1 MTPLNTSSFN
11 FVRAYVAILLGI
23 VLVGLLLEMLLAA
36 SARDEDEAELSARYA
51 PLFSLLGRELE
62 GIAEADM
69 PAHIDF
75 TMGALGV
82 PVSVIPLSSF
92 ADTQEFAT
100 GQDLPGISVF
110 YDSND
115 APLLYQPI
123 AATDLVLAL
132 GPLPVA
138 GQSGSL
144 EVLVISAYYA
154 LIALVVLLWIR
165 PFYRDLSRL
174 RRAAAEF
181 GKQDFSTRVQL
192 DSKSSILPVAQ
203 SFNSMAERIEYLVSA
218 HRELTNAVSHELRTP
233 LARFKFS
240 LEILA
245 RSDDAGKRQQYLE
258 NMKTDVVELEGLI
271 DEMLSYARLSEQ
283 NLLMN
288 LVEVD
293 LRAWLQQ
300 ELTLYAAAPVRIVC
314 SFAIQPSTADYR
326 SSLNPELMAR
336 AIHNIIRNGLRYA
349 RAVINVHAQL
359 NEEAVTIRICDDGPG
374 IPAAM
379 HEKIFEPFSR
389 LETSR
394 DKVSG
399 GYGLGL
405 AIAARILHRHQGTI
419 RVQNCEPNGACFFLS
434 WPRNRTASTAV
445 SKTKT

>member
-1 MTPLNTSSFN
+1 MKHTPTSSFN

-23 VLVGLLLEMLLAA
+23 VLVALLLDMLLAA
-36 SARDEDEAELSARYA
+36 SARDDEESVLAARYA
-51 PLFSLLGRELE
+51 PLFTLLNRELE
-62 GIAEADM
+62 GLAESDM
-69 PAHIDF
+69 PAYIEF
-75 TMGALGV
+75 TMGALGI
-82 PVSVIPLSSF
+82 PASIIPLSSF
-92 ADTQEFAT
+92 ADVQEFAI
-100 GQDLPGISVF
+100 GQDFPAISVF
-110 YDSND
+110 YDSDD
-115 APLLYQPI
+115 APLLYQRI

-132 GPLPVA
+132 GPLPVS
-138 GQSGSL
+138 GQSSSF

-181 GKQDFSTRVQL
+181 GKEDFSTRVHL

-245 RSDDAGKRQQYLE
+245 RSEDAGKRQQYLE
-258 NMKTDVVELEGLI
+258 NMKSDVVELEGLI

-300 ELTLYAAAPVRIVC
+300 ELGLYAAAPIRIVC

-336 AIHNIIRNGLRYA
+336 AIHNIIRNGMRYA

-359 NEEAVTIRICDDGPG
+359 NDEVATLRICDDGPG
-374 IPAAM
+374 IPPAM

-405 AIAARILHRHQGTI
+405 AIAARILQRHQGSI
-419 RVQNCEPNGACFFLS
+419 RVQNCEPTGACFFLS
-434 WPRNRTASTAV
+434 WPRNRSSTPV
-445 SKTKT
+445 SKKSA